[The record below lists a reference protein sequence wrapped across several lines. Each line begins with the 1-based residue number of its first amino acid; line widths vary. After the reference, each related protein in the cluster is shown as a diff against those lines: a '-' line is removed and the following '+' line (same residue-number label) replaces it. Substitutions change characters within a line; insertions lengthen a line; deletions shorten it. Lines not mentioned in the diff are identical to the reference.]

1 MQNNYSYK
9 LTPLALQD
17 IDETLAYI
25 TEKLLNGK
33 AAINLL
39 DELEHTLN
47 SICSYPHAF
56 PDCAVFM
63 ITDTMI
69 RHAPVNNY
77 LLIYEIDEEEKQVN
91 ILRFLYAKADIA
103 NMPTGKRRGE

>member
-33 AAINLL
+33 
-39 DELEHTLN
+39 E
-47 SICSYPHAF
+47 SYGFVLGAF
-56 PDCAVFM
+56 CWQQPFVLPF
-63 ITDTMI
+63 
-69 RHAPVNNY
+69 
-77 LLIYEIDEEEKQVN
+77 
-91 ILRFLYAKADIA
+91 F
-103 NMPTGKRRGE
+103 